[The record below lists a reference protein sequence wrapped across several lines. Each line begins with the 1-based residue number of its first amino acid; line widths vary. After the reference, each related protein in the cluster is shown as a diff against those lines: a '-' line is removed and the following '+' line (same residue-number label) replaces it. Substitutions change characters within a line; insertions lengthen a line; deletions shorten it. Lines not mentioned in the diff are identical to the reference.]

1 MVEEEGIMDNEQLQL
16 LKQIMEISFVL
27 IETTLYLDTHPTDER
42 ALRIHNKYSQEYK
55 ELVDLYESK
64 YGLLTYI
71 GMSGSPWSYINSPW
85 PWEIDYSLM

>member
-1 MVEEEGIMDNEQLQL
+1 MDNEQLQL

-27 IETTLYLDTHPTDER
+27 VETNLYLDTHPTDKR

-55 ELVDLYESK
+55 ELIEIYEARF
-64 YGLLTYI
+64 GLLTYT
-71 GMSGSPWSYINSPW
+71 GMSCAPWSYINSPW